1 MKFQLS
7 PLGLS
12 IKTFQPSFTK
22 QFQNY
27 VYTKELQ
34 STATKSNSS
43 KVQSS
48 YLAEILQHQQL
59 PRIYAKKYLKKICNN
74 SSSQRFS
81 AQVAQITST
90 EQISFHFI
98 RHINCNPSFYLTFSY
113 IITLF
118 LTSDVF
124 ILIQSTYLAAIYP
137 KWKKIL
143 AWTCCTSNLESRMK
157 NRANFINDNCLLFSF
172 LSLFYGPSEIITFQF

>member
-22 QFQNY
+22 QFSKY
-27 VYTKELQ
+27 AYTTELQ

-43 KVQSS
+43 KEQSS

-59 PRIYAKKYLKKICNN
+59 PRIYAKKNIFKKICNN

-90 EQISFHFI
+90 EQIQFNFTQQV
-98 RHINCNPSFYLTFSY
+98 RR
-113 IITLF
+113 
-118 LTSDVF
+118 
-124 ILIQSTYLAAIYP
+124 
-137 KWKKIL
+137 KKIL
-143 AWTCCTSNLESRMK
+143 AWTCCTCNLESRRE
-157 NRANFINDNCLLFSF
+157 NSQIL
-172 LSLFYGPSEIITFQF
+172 